1 VSVITPP
8 WTSAGDLDRGEH
20 IGVDAWDLCAEFVD
34 RLVSDARATASRST
48 SEEMVPAV
56 DWDRIWR
63 AAEGAPSDEAA
74 IGRVVSEAW
83 LVAQEFAAGT
93 MAPHMGT
100 PDATN
105 LEVPAEP
112 GLDPGVL
119 AGQEAPPQQ
128 GHVAAPAGVAAAA
141 TSLAA
146 PESVAPPEAPVAD
159 RADSVAAFEEPVRVV
174 EPAVPVEEP
183 VTVVEPGVP
192 VEEPLTVLEPAV
204 SVEEPAT
211 ASVGPA
217 VVHESPLTG
226 TAPEAVSTETPPTA
240 PPVVAAS
247 AAGSVT
253 LDRPDRGPVTVAE
266 PAEQLLPSPQVA
278 VGQTR
283 QTEAGRRSVR
293 HHSGWFRFF
302 TWLEVIG
309 AIMILFVVW
318 QLWGT
323 SIAQGRAQDQL
334 KAQFDALRAH
344 HHPPKATAAG
354 PSLIAAGV
362 RLPAPPDGS
371 VVAELQIPAIG
382 VDQYVVE
389 GTTTD
394 DLSKGPGHYTGTA
407 APGQAG
413 NVAIA
418 GHRTTH
424 GAPFNRLGDLRKGDR
439 IILTTTSG
447 ETFTYAVAGTPAA
460 VSPGDVSVLNYFG
473 DNRIT
478 LTTCNPE
485 FSSTQRLIA
494 VGELKGPDAKPVYL
508 PKHVAYHVSNTGTN
522 SWEWSLLPVVGIE
535 VCLLVLLGM
544 TYRRF
549 DFWFGRVGQ
558 WIILVPLWAAG
569 LFLLFDTLTNFL
581 PASV

>member
-1 VSVITPP
+1 MSVMTPP
-8 WTSAGDLDRGEH
+8 WTSTDSRDRGEH
-20 IGVDAWDLCAEFVD
+20 IGMDAWNLCAEFID
-34 RLVSDARATASRST
+34 RLLSDAQVTAGPSPIGQ
-48 SEEMVPAV
+48 MAPNV

-63 AAEGAPSDEAA
+63 AGEGAPSEEAA

-83 LVAQEFAAGT
+83 LVAREIASGTAVSPTIRPEDAGLTLAAET
-93 MAPHMGT
+93 
-100 PDATN
+100 DR
-105 LEVPAEP
+105 E
-112 GLDPGVL
+112 
-119 AGQEAPPQQ
+119 PPQPIGREPSLQ
-128 GHVAAPAGVAAAA
+128 PERTTARTDALLVVTEPAAD
-141 TSLAA
+141 
-146 PESVAPPEAPVAD
+146 ESVAHREPVAPLED
-159 RADSVAAFEEPVRVV
+159 PVTAREERVGSLDGPVAGTTDSSDVV
-174 EPAVPVEEP
+174 EVPMSA
-183 VTVVEPGVP
+183 
-192 VEEPLTVLEPAV
+192 PLLAI
-204 SVEEPAT
+204 S
-211 ASVGPA
+211 
-217 VVHESPLTG
+217 
-226 TAPEAVSTETPPTA
+226 
-240 PPVVAAS
+240 S

-253 LDRPDRGPVTVAE
+253 LDRPEDGVVAVAE
-266 PAEQLLPSPQVA
+266 PAEDEQLLRV
-278 VGQTR
+278 R
-283 QTEAGRRSVR
+283 TETAAPAPEGEAAQRVVRR
-293 HHSGWFRFF
+293 HSGWFRFF

-323 SIAQGRAQDQL
+323 SIAQGQAQESL
-334 KAQFDALRAH
+334 KSQFDALRAH
-344 HHPPKATAAG
+344 HHPPKSTAAG

-362 RLPAPPDGS
+362 RIPPPADGS

-424 GAPFNRLGDLRKGDR
+424 GAPFNRLGDLRTGDR

-447 ETFTYAVAGTPAA
+447 ESLTYIVAGTPNA
-460 VSPGDVSVLNYFG
+460 VSPSDVAVLNYFG

-494 VGELKGPDAKPVYL
+494 VGELKQASSKPAKL
-508 PKHVAYHVSNTGTN
+508 PEHITYHVSNTGTN
-522 SWEWSLLPVVGIE
+522 SWVWSLLPVVGIE

-549 DFWFGRVGQ
+549 DFWFGRVGR

-569 LFLLFDTLTNFL
+569 LYLLFDTLTKFL

>member
-8 WTSAGDLDRGEH
+8 WDAADDLDRGEH

-34 RLVSDARATASRST
+34 RLLSDARATAARSLSGEAAPT
-48 SEEMVPAV
+48 I
-56 DWDRIWR
+56 DWDRIWG
-63 AAEGAPSDEAA
+63 AAEGAPTEEAA

-83 LVAQEFAAGT
+83 LVAQEFAPGT
-93 MAPHMGT
+93 AASPTVT
-100 PDATN
+100 PDVIGG
-105 LEVPAEP
+105 EVPAEAGEKP
-112 GLDPGVL
+112 DVHEPTPPPERVAEPTGAAAVATVL
-119 AGQEAPPQQ
+119 AASE
-128 GHVAAPAGVAAAA
+128 
-141 TSLAA
+141 T
-146 PESVAPPEAPVAD
+146 VAPPDTPISVPPPPPSVTAPH
-159 RADSVAAFEEPVRVV
+159 
-174 EPAVPVEEP
+174 EP
-183 VTVVEPGVP
+183 VTVVEPAVAVAEPAAAQADPGLV
-192 VEEPLTVLEPAV
+192 VEEPLTETAAPPAPA
-204 SVEEPAT
+204 EEP
-211 ASVGPA
+211 V
-217 VVHESPLTG
+217 
-226 TAPEAVSTETPPTA
+226 TAPVT
-240 PPVVAAS
+240 AAS
-247 AAGSVT
+247 SAVGSVT
-253 LDRPDRGPVTVAE
+253 LDRPDRGAVTVAE
-266 PAEQLLPSPQVA
+266 PAVDRRLLPPPPVA
-278 VGQTR
+278 VEPER
-283 QTEAGRRSVR
+283 PTEAARRSVR
-293 HHSGWFRFF
+293 HHSGWFKFF

-334 KAQFDALRAH
+334 KAQFDALKAH

-354 PSLIAAGV
+354 PSLVAAGV
-362 RLPAPPDGS
+362 RIPPPPDGS

-389 GTTTD
+389 GTTTA

-439 IILTTTSG
+439 IILTTTSDQKLI
-447 ETFTYAVAGTPAA
+447 YVVAGTPGA

-494 VGELKGPDAKPVYL
+494 VGQLKAPDSKPEKL
-508 PKHVAYHVSNTGTN
+508 PTHVAYHVSNTSTN
-522 SWEWSLLPVVGIE
+522 SWEWSLLPLVGIE

-558 WIILVPLWAAG
+558 WLILVPLWAAG
-569 LFLLFDTLTNFL
+569 LYLLFDTLTKFL

>member
-1 VSVITPP
+1 MSVMTPP

-20 IGVDAWDLCAEFVD
+20 VGMDAWDLCAGFIEHM
-34 RLVSDARATASRST
+34 LSDAQVTASGSH
-48 SEEMVPAV
+48 SGGMASVV

-63 AAEGAPSDEAA
+63 AAEGAPSEEAA

-83 LVAQEFAAGT
+83 LVAQELEAAAVTSLTGS
-93 MAPHMGT
+93 
-100 PDATN
+100 PDLTER
-105 LEVPAEP
+105 EVHAEP
-112 GLDPGVL
+112 GGEHDVRT
-119 AGQEAPPQQ
+119 AQEPPPRPED
-128 GHVAAPAGVAAAA
+128 VAAPAGVAPVA
-141 TSLAA
+141 TELAA
-146 PESVAPPEAPVAD
+146 SESVAPPEEAVTA
-159 RADSVAAFEEPVRVV
+159 RADAVAAP
-174 EPAVPVEEP
+174 EEP
-183 VTVVEPGVP
+183 VTVVEPAVAAEELVTAAQANPVVVP
-192 VEEPLTVLEPAV
+192 EEPLTE
-204 SVEEPAT
+204 
-211 ASVGPA
+211 
-217 VVHESPLTG
+217 TG
-226 TAPEAVSTETPPTA
+226 AEAVSAEEPVIAPLMVASTA
-240 PPVVAAS
+240 V
-247 AAGSVT
+247 GSVT
-253 LDRPDRGPVTVAE
+253 LDLPVGGAVTVAE
-266 PAEQLLPSPQVA
+266 PAEDEQLLPAPEVA
-278 VGQTR
+278 VEGTR
-283 QTEAGRRSVR
+283 QPEAVRRSVR
-293 HHSGWFRFF
+293 HHSGWFKFF

-334 KAQFDALRAH
+334 KTQFDALRAH

-362 RLPAPPDGS
+362 RSPAPPDGS

-439 IILTTTSG
+439 IILTSTSD
-447 ETFTYAVAGTPAA
+447 ETLTYIVAGTPAA

-473 DNRIT
+473 DDRIT

-494 VGELKGPDAKPVYL
+494 VGELKAKDSKPVKL

-558 WIILVPLWAAG
+558 WIILVPLWAVG
-569 LFLLFDTLTNFL
+569 LYLLFDTLTKFL

>member
-1 VSVITPP
+1 MSVITPP

-34 RLVSDARATASRST
+34 RLLSDARATASRNT
-48 SEEMVPAV
+48 SGEMVPAV
-56 DWDRIWR
+56 EWDRIWR

-83 LVAQEFAAGT
+83 LVAQELAAGT
-93 MAPHMGT
+93 MAPDRGS
-100 PDATN
+100 PDFTKVA
-105 LEVPAEP
+105 VPAEP
-112 GLDPGVL
+112 GVEPDVAAVQRDL
-119 AGQEAPPQQ
+119 AGGQEPRAQPEP
-128 GHVAAPAGVAAAA
+128 GAAPAGVAAAA
-141 TSLAA
+141 TDPAA
-146 PESVAPPEAPVAD
+146 PESVARSEAPIAA
-159 RADSVAAFEEPVRVV
+159 RTDSVAAFQEPVTAF
-174 EPAVPVEEP
+174 ESAVPVEAP
-183 VTVVEPGVP
+183 VTAPADAAVV
-192 VEEPLTVLEPAV
+192 VEEPLT
-204 SVEEPAT
+204 
-211 ASVGPA
+211 G
-217 VVHESPLTG
+217 
-226 TAPEAVSTETPPTA
+226 AVSTEGPPTA
-240 PPVVAAS
+240 PPIVASS
-247 AAGSVT
+247 AAGSVI
-253 LDRPDRGPVTVAE
+253 LDRPDGGQVTVAV
-266 PAEQLLPSPQVA
+266 PIKDEQLLTAPAVA
-278 VGQTR
+278 VAGKR
-283 QTEAGRRSVR
+283 QTEAAPRSVR

-354 PSLIAAGV
+354 PSLITAGV

-447 ETFTYAVAGTPAA
+447 ETLTYVVAGTPGA

-494 VGELKGPDAKPVYL
+494 VGELKGRESQPVKL
-508 PKHVAYHVSNTGTN
+508 PMHVAYHVSNTGTN

-569 LFLLFDTLTNFL
+569 LYLLFDTLTKFL